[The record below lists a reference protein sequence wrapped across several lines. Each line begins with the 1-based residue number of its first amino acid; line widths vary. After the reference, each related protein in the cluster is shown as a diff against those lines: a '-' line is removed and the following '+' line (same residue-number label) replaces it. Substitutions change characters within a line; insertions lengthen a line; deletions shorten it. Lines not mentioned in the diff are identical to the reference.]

1 MSGSD
6 DRSRAIEIFEKKR
19 LAISLLFQASLGPL
33 TNYFDVTSEEM
44 LDDKIRILQE
54 YIDGKAP
61 SEIEG
66 FYSIFELLPP
76 DGEIWD

>member
-1 MSGSD
+1 MNGSD
-6 DRSRAIEIFEKKR
+6 DRNRAIETFEKKQ
-19 LAISLLFQASLGPL
+19 LATSLLLQASLGPL
-33 TNYFDVTSEEM
+33 TNYFDVTSEAM
-44 LDDKIRILQE
+44 LDDKIRILRE

-66 FYSIFELLPP
+66 FYEIFELLPP